1 MEAKETRLKRIEAI
15 RTGQT
20 ALGIELGSTRIKAVL
35 IDQHYEPIAAG
46 SYEWEN
52 QLENGIWTYSLDD
65 IRKGLQSSYQQLV
78 DVVSEEYDTTLT
90 TIGAIG
96 FSAMMH
102 GYLAFDQHDELLV
115 PFRTW
120 RNAITAEAEEKLSKA
135 FHYTIPQRWSIA
147 HLYQAILN
155 KETHLKDLSYFT
167 TLAGYIHWQLTGQKV
182 LGVGDASGMFPI
194 DRQTKGYDAQK
205 IAIFDQL
212 AQAEGFMQP
221 LETLLPEIRL
231 AGEVAGTL
239 TEKGAKLLDLSGNL
253 SAGIPVCPP
262 EGDAGTGM
270 VATNSVGLRTGN
282 VSAGTS
288 AFAMIVLD
296 KELVNIHPEIDQV
309 TTPDGSPVAMVHTNN
324 CSSEINAWVKIF
336 KEFSESL
343 GVTIDTQQIYETL
356 FLKALQ
362 GESDCG
368 GLLSYGYHSG
378 ENITKMEQGRPLFV
392 RQPDSKFD
400 LANFMRMHLS
410 SAFGA
415 MRLGMEILKSEQ
427 VTIDRLV
434 AHGGIF
440 KTPKVAQTILASAM
454 EAPVTVMET
463 AGEGGAWGIAL
474 LAAYLRSADGMT
486 LEEFLAKEV
495 FSTSEGLTIEPKEAD
510 LKGYEKFIELY
521 EKGLPIEA
529 SAIVSMEEG
538 VREC

>member
-1 MEAKETRLKRIEAI
+1 MKRIEAI

-46 SYEWEN
+46 SYDWEN
-52 QLENGIWTYSLDD
+52 QLENGIWTYSLDE
-65 IRKGLQSSYQQLV
+65 IWKGLQSSYQQLV

-362 GESDCG
+362 GESGCG

-392 RQPDSKFD
+392 RQSDSKFD

>member
-1 MEAKETRLKRIEAI
+1 M
-15 RTGQT
+15 
-20 ALGIELGSTRIKAVL
+20 KAVL

-65 IRKGLQSSYQQLV
+65 IWKGLQSSYQQLV

-392 RQPDSKFD
+392 RQTDSKFD

>member
-46 SYEWEN
+46 SYDWEN
-52 QLENGIWTYSLDD
+52 QLENGIWTYSLDE
-65 IRKGLQSSYQQLV
+65 IWKGLQSSYQQLV

-194 DRQTKGYDAQK
+194 DRQTKGYDVQK

-362 GESDCG
+362 GEGDCG

-474 LAAYLRSADGMT
+474 LAAYLRSADSMT

-521 EKGLPIEA
+521 KKGLPIEA

>member
-1 MEAKETRLKRIEAI
+1 M
-15 RTGQT
+15 
-20 ALGIELGSTRIKAVL
+20 L

-46 SYEWEN
+46 SYDWEN
-52 QLENGIWTYSLDD
+52 QLENGIWTYSLDE
-65 IRKGLQSSYQQLV
+65 IWKGLQSSYQQLV

-231 AGEVAGTL
+231 AGEVAGPL

-392 RQPDSKFD
+392 RQSDSKFD

-410 SAFGA
+410 SDFGA
-415 MRLGMEILKSEQ
+415 MRLGIEILKSEQ

>member
-65 IRKGLQSSYQQLV
+65 IWKGLQSSYQQLV

-392 RQPDSKFD
+392 RQSDSKFD

-538 VREC
+538 VKEC

>member
-1 MEAKETRLKRIEAI
+1 M

-35 IDQHYEPIAAG
+35 IDHNYEPIAAG
-46 SYEWEN
+46 SYDWEN
-52 QLENGIWTYSLDD
+52 QLENGIWTYSLDE
-65 IRKGLQSSYQQLV
+65 IWKGLQSSYGQLV
-78 DVVSEEYDTTLT
+78 DVVSAEYETTLT

-102 GYLAFDQHDELLV
+102 GYLAFDQDDELLV

-120 RNAITAEAEEKLSKA
+120 RNAITAEAEAKLSKA

-212 AQAEGFMQP
+212 AQAEGFSQP

-362 GESDCG
+362 GDGDCG

-474 LAAYLRSADGMT
+474 LAAYLQAAEAMT
-486 LEEFLAKEV
+486 LEEFLAKDV
-495 FSTSEGLTIEPKEAD
+495 FSTSEGLTIEPTEED
-510 LKGYEKFIELY
+510 LSGYARFIELY

>member
-65 IRKGLQSSYQQLV
+65 IWEGLQSSYQQLV

-463 AGEGGAWGIAL
+463 AEEGGAWGIAL

>member
-65 IRKGLQSSYQQLV
+65 IWKGLQSSYQQLV

-392 RQPDSKFD
+392 RQTDSKFD

>member
-46 SYEWEN
+46 SYDWEN
-52 QLENGIWTYSLDD
+52 QLENGIWTYSLDE
-65 IRKGLQSSYQQLV
+65 IWKGLQSSYGQLV
-78 DVVSEEYDTTLT
+78 DVVSAEYETTLT

-102 GYLAFDQHDELLV
+102 GYLAFDQDDELLV

-120 RNAITAEAEEKLSKA
+120 RNAITAEAEAKLSKA

-212 AQAEGFMQP
+212 AQAEGFSQP

-253 SAGIPVCPP
+253 SAEIPVCPP

-362 GESDCG
+362 GDGDCG

-474 LAAYLRSADGMT
+474 LAAYLQAAEAMT
-486 LEEFLAKEV
+486 LEEFLAKDV
-495 FSTSEGLTIEPKEAD
+495 FSTSEGLTIEPTEED
-510 LKGYEKFIELY
+510 LSGYARFIEMY

>member
-46 SYEWEN
+46 SYDWEN

-65 IRKGLQSSYQQLV
+65 IWKGLQSSYQQLV

>member
-35 IDQHYEPIAAG
+35 IDHNYEPIAAG
-46 SYEWEN
+46 SYDWEN
-52 QLENGIWTYSLDD
+52 QLENGIWTYSLDE
-65 IRKGLQSSYQQLV
+65 IWKGLQSSYQQLV
-78 DVVSEEYDTTLT
+78 DEVSAEYETTLT

-102 GYLAFDQHDELLV
+102 GYLAFDQDDELLV

-120 RNAITAEAEEKLSKA
+120 RNAITAEAEVKLSKA

-155 KETHLKDLSYFT
+155 KETHLKDLNYFT

-205 IAIFDQL
+205 IAIFNQL
-212 AQAEGFMQP
+212 AQAEGFLQP
-221 LETLLPEIRL
+221 VETLLPEIRL

-362 GESDCG
+362 GDGDCG

-392 RQPDSKFD
+392 RQPDSTFD

-474 LAAYLRSADGMT
+474 LAAYLQAAEAMT
-486 LEEFLAKEV
+486 LEEFLAKDV
-495 FSTSEGLTIEPKEAD
+495 FSTSEGLTIEPTEED
-510 LKGYEKFIELY
+510 LSGYERFIEIY